1 MNLRGQL
8 VDEQTRC
15 VHYHTAKDII
25 AIKMKCCHTY
35 YPCYQCHEE
44 EADHPITR
52 WTKMEWDEKAIL
64 CGRCHEELSIATYLA
79 HDTCPHCHA
88 AWNPRCEGH
97 YHLYFEME
105 E

>member
-1 MNLRGQL
+1 
-8 VDEQTRC
+8 
-15 VHYHTAKDII
+15 
-25 AIKMKCCHTY
+25 
-35 YPCYQCHEE
+35 
-44 EADHPITR
+44 
-52 WTKMEWDEKAIL
+52 MEWDEKAIL